1 MNRCLINRIKRISN
15 TLHKDIVEP
24 IKILCIDVNNGTF
37 TASLTAEDKIL
48 EENTFKTEEE
58 LNNYIQTNNIVN
70 VIKHICFN
78 RI

>member
-24 IKILCIDVNNGTF
+24 IKILCVYKENGLLNS
-37 TASLTAEDKIL
+37 SLLADSEL
-48 EENTFKTEEE
+48 VENCIFKTEEE
-58 LNNYIQTNNIVN
+58 LELYIKENKIIN
-70 VIKHICFN
+70 VIKNLCFD

>member
-1 MNRCLINRIKRISN
+1 MNKCLINKIKRISD

-24 IKILCIDVNNGTF
+24 IKILCVDVNNGTF

-48 EENTFKTEEE
+48 EVNIFKTEEDLE
-58 LNNYIQTNNIVN
+58 KYIQNNCTTN